1 MGHLSGRPDGPARG
15 APKGIPGT
23 NLEGGKDDQ
32 EERMYRKG
40 SESVPRQE
48 RLEPAWQGKEFYEN
62 VKFFLD
68 NRAGKSYPPRF
79 IEEGPTLRG

>member
-1 MGHLSGRPDGPARG
+1 
-15 APKGIPGT
+15 
-23 NLEGGKDDQ
+23 
-32 EERMYRKG
+32 MYRKG

-48 RLEPAWQGKEFYEN
+48 RLEPARPGKEFYEN